1 MNEEDKKAF
10 LEDFNKGNID
20 QKLDL
25 WFYAL
30 DQEGVW
36 EELLEEMSN
45 MATVEQM
52 KKMQKK

>member
-1 MNEEDKKAF
+1 VNEEDKKAF